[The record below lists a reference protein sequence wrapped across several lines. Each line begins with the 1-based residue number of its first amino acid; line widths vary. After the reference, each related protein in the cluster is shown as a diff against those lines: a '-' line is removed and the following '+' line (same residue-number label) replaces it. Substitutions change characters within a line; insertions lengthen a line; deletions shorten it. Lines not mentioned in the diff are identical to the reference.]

1 MSFKTLRN
9 WVRCLFVRWQVV
21 VGSAV
26 GVIQA
31 SVYITRLLS
40 SHEIWDH
47 ADRQHEQSERIGD
60 FTGLILS
67 GAAAVS
73 VLRFIH
79 AISVRESALC
89 LIFVA
94 VTLTA
99 SHINLKATTP

>member
-1 MSFKTLRN
+1 MSLQIWFAACMLRAGG
-9 WVRCLFVRWQVV
+9 VRVCSW
-21 VGSAV
+21 GDP
-26 GVIQA
+26 G

-40 SHEIWDH
+40 SHEIWDQ
-47 ADRQHEQSERIGD
+47 ADRQHEQSQRIGD

-67 GAAAVS
+67 GAAAVR

-89 LIFVA
+89 LIFMA